1 MLKKISKVLFSR
13 LIIIGMLIIIQVS
26 WIVILAYRISATF
39 TYASALIKI
48 VAIITALRIANKR
61 TNPTMKLAWT
71 FIILA
76 VPVLG
81 LTVYLIFGRSDLNKK
96 MRIRFERINKE
107 FDEHLKGDEALRK
120 RLELLDSNISNQS
133 EYIHKWAEFPLYENT
148 STEYFSSGE
157 DMFVSMKEDLE
168 KAKQYIFLE
177 YFIIE
182 QGHMWDSILE
192 ILERKIKS
200 GVEVRLIYDD
210 VGCISTLPNRYYKL
224 LQKKGI
230 KCAAFNPFRPMLSII
245 MNNRDHRKILV
256 IDGYIGYTGGVNLAD
271 EYINNI
277 ERYGYWKDT
286 GIRLEGE
293 AVWSFTAMFLEM
305 WNSIT
310 HTDTPQDY
318 LKYKP
323 YVYHEE
329 GFASDG
335 WVQPY
340 CDSPLDREIV
350 GENVYLNMIGRAKKY
365 VYIFTPYLVT
375 DNELITSLC
384 IAAKSGVDVRIVIP
398 GIPDKKIVYWVG
410 ESYFSR
416 FIEAGIKLYRF
427 KPGFIHAKCFVCDDE
442 VATVGTFNMDYR
454 SLYLHFECGV
464 WLYQSKA
471 VIQMKTDMLKT
482 FEQSELITE
491 EECKNRFWIV
501 RSVQELFILFA
512 PLL

>member
-1 MLKKISKVLFSR
+1 MLKKLSKVLFSR
-13 LIIIGMLIIIQVS
+13 LVIVCMLILIQVV
-26 WIVILAYRISATF
+26 WIVLLAYRISATF
-39 TYASALIKI
+39 TYASAIIRAL
-48 VAIITALRIANKR
+48 AIIVSLRIANKR
-61 TNPTMKLAWT
+61 SNPTMKLAWT

-81 LTVYLIFGRSDLNKK
+81 LTLYWIFGRSDLNKK
-96 MRIRFERINKE
+96 MRIRFERTNRE
-107 FDEHLKGDEALRK
+107 FEEYLKGDENLRK
-120 RLELLDSNISNQS
+120 QLKELDPNISNQS
-133 EYIHKWAEFPLYENT
+133 EYINKWAGFPLCQNT
-148 STEYFSSGE
+148 STDYFASGE
-157 DMFVSMKEDLE
+157 EMFEQMKKDLE
-168 KAKQYIFLE
+168 NATHYIFLE

-182 QGHMWDSILE
+182 PGHMWNSIQE
-192 ILERKIKS
+192 ILERKIKE

-210 VGCISTLPNRYYKL
+210 VGCISTLPHHYYKL
-224 LQKKGI
+224 LQSKEI

-256 IDGYIGYTGGVNLAD
+256 IDGFIAYTGGINLAD
-271 EYINNI
+271 EYINKI
-277 ERYGYWKDT
+277 ERFGYWKDT

-293 AVWSFTAMFLEM
+293 AVWNFTAMFLEM

-310 HTDTPQDY
+310 HTDMPQDY

-329 GFASDG
+329 EFGSDG
-335 WVQPY
+335 FVQPY
-340 CDSPLDREIV
+340 CDSPLDGETV
-350 GENVYLNMIGRAKKY
+350 GENVYLNMISKAKKY

-375 DNELITSLC
+375 DNELVTTLC

-410 ESYFSR
+410 ESYFPR
-416 FIEAGIKLYRF
+416 FIEAGIKIYRF

-464 WLYQSKA
+464 WMYKSKA
-471 VIQMKTDMLKT
+471 VKQMKEDMLQT
-482 FEQSELITE
+482 FEQSELITSE
-491 EECKNRFWIV
+491 DCKNRFWLVKSI
-501 RSVQELFILFA
+501 QELFILFA

>member
-1 MLKKISKVLFSR
+1 
-13 LIIIGMLIIIQVS
+13 MLILIQVT
-26 WIVILAYRISATF
+26 WIVLLAYRISATF

-48 VAIITALRIANKR
+48 FAILIALRIANKR

-81 LTVYLIFGRSDLNKK
+81 LTVYWIFGRSDLNKK

-107 FDEHLKGDEALRK
+107 FEEHLKGDANLRD
-120 RLELLDSNISNQS
+120 RLEKIDSNISNQS
-133 EYIHKWAEFPLYENT
+133 EYIHKWAEFPLYEN
-148 STEYFSSGE
+148 SLTEYFSSGE
-157 DMFVSMKEDLE
+157 EMFEHMKEDLE
-168 KAKQYIFLE
+168 KAKHYIFLE

-182 QGHMWDSILE
+182 QGHMWDSIME

-210 VGCISTLPNRYYKL
+210 VGCISTLPNRYYKV

-271 EYINNI
+271 EYINKI
-277 ERYGYWKDT
+277 ERFGYWKDT

-310 HTDTPQDY
+310 HTDTPQEY

-323 YVYHEE
+323 FIYHEE
-329 GFASDG
+329 EFSSDG
-335 WVQPY
+335 YVQPY

-375 DNELITSLC
+375 DNELVTTLC

-410 ESYFSR
+410 ESYFTR
-416 FIEAGIKLYRF
+416 LIEAGIKLYRF
-427 KPGFIHAKCFVCDDE
+427 TPGFIHAKCFVCDDE

-464 WLYQSKA
+464 WMYKSKA
-471 VIQMKTDMLKT
+471 VLQMKEDMLRT

-491 EECKNRFWIV
+491 EDCKKRFWLV
-501 RSVQELFILFA
+501 KSVQELFILFA